1 MNKKITNPVKAIK
14 AYCLNCV
21 GGQRAEVDLCP
32 CVNCELYAF
41 RTGVNPYRKKREIN
55 EDTKVAL
62 QNNLKEEYVWLVFVS
77 GEITIGHSTP
87 LLCVKGV

>member
-21 GGQRAEVDLCP
+21 GGQRAEVYLCP

-62 QNNLKEEYVWLVFVS
+62 QNNFKEE
-77 GEITIGHSTP
+77 
-87 LLCVKGV
+87 

>member
-1 MNKKITNPVKAIK
+1 MRNYTMNKKITNPVKAIK

-62 QNNLKEEYVWLVFVS
+62 QNNFKEE
-77 GEITIGHSTP
+77 
-87 LLCVKGV
+87 